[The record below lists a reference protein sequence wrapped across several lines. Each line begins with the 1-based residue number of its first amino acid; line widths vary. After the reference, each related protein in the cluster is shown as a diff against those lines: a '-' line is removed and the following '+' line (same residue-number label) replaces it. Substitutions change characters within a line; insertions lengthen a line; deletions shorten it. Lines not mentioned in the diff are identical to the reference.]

1 MPHLGHCKDCEALQ
15 CTSVPPGGR
24 WRGRAVR
31 GAAVQFLF
39 LLLLAI
45 ATFPV
50 AAGAAGND
58 AERDFVAA
66 ARAQVGVTRIYDAAY
81 RRLAYPNGDVPAE
94 RGVCA
99 DVIVRAYRGIGIDL
113 QRRLHEDM
121 GTHFAAY
128 PNHWGLKAP
137 DANIDHRRVPNLAT
151 YFGRHGKT
159 LSPSRRAA
167 DYRAGDVV
175 VWRLSNGLAHIG
187 LVVAADPVAPRV
199 VHNIGA
205 GAQEEAVLFDFTITG
220 HYRYALP

>member
-1 MPHLGHCKDCEALQ
+1 MLWLMLITAPF
-15 CTSVPPGGR
+15 R
-24 WRGRAVR
+24 
-31 GAAVQFLF
+31 
-39 LLLLAI
+39 
-45 ATFPV
+45 
-50 AAGAAGND
+50 AGAAGPD
-58 AERDFVAA
+58 PERELVAA
-66 ARAQVGVTRIYDAAY
+66 ARAQVGVTLVYDAAY
-81 RRLAYPNGDVPAE
+81 RRLAYPGGDVPAE

-121 GTHFAAY
+121 GAHFASY
-128 PNHWGLKAP
+128 PRNWGLKQP

-151 YFGRHGKT
+151 FFGRHGTT
-159 LSPSRRAA
+159 LGTSRRAA
-167 DYRAGDVV
+167 DYRPGDVV

-205 GAQEEAVLFDFTITG
+205 GAQEEAVLFDFQITG